1 MDDGLILE
9 VIPGNQLSVVDRAAI
24 VDLCSRAYQ
33 EDYEPYM
40 KTFRDPVHLLGWLA
54 GELVSHALWITR
66 WLQIQGGPLW
76 RTAYVEA
83 VATAEA
89 CRGRGFASAVMQRLA
104 REIVAFD
111 IGALSP
117 ADTTLYARLGWEYW
131 QGPLFTRTAAGWQ
144 PDPPD
149 ERVMILRLPNTPA
162 LDLHAPLSVEWR
174 EGEVW

>member
-1 MDDGLILE
+1 MNDELVLE
-9 VIPGNQLSVVDRAAI
+9 VVAGDRLTAAERAA
-24 VDLCSRAYQ
+24 VLALCSQAYG
-33 EDYEPYM
+33 EDYEPYL
-40 KTFRDPVHLLGWLA
+40 KIFRDPLHVLAWLA

-66 WLQIQGGPLW
+66 WLQIQGGPLL

-83 VATAEA
+83 VATTEA
-89 CRGRGFASAVMQRLA
+89 QRGRGFASAVMQHLA
-104 REIVAFD
+104 AQIGD
-111 IGALSP
+111 YDMGALSP

-144 PDPPD
+144 PDPPE

-162 LDLHAPLSVEWR
+162 LDLYVPLSVEWR